1 MLFFVFYDI
10 IYIRIGDC
18 NMKKN
23 NFIFIM
29 LFLLIVVLVF
39 SVSITYFVI
48 QKSMTGTGIVET
60 SYYDILFTNTT
71 IDFDSKI
78 EVKINDEEDKISIKV
93 PDVNEFLEEN
103 SFTID
108 VKNIGNIDAYVDSMF
123 LSNIDSNIETE
134 NFNID
139 ISLVRDDVIKGS
151 ESKKLRISIT
161 YKGEK
166 LEEESYFNFDIN
178 YKFNEVVL

>member
-1 MLFFVFYDI
+1 
-10 IYIRIGDC
+10 
-18 NMKKN
+18 MKKN

-39 SVSITYFVI
+39 SVSITYLVI
-48 QKSMTGTGIVET
+48 QKSIEGTGIVDT
-60 SYYDILFTNTT
+60 DYYDILFTNTT
-71 IDFDSKI
+71 IDFDSKM
-78 EVKINDEEDKISIKV
+78 EVSINDEEDKISIRI

-108 VKNIGNIDAYVDSMF
+108 VKNIGNIDAYVDRMF
-123 LSNIDSNIETE
+123 LSCLDSNIDTE

-139 ISLVRDDVIKGS
+139 ISLIKDDVIKGS

-161 YKGEK
+161 YKGKK
-166 LEEESYFNFDIN
+166 LEELGYFNFDIN

>member
-1 MLFFVFYDI
+1 
-10 IYIRIGDC
+10 
-18 NMKKN
+18 MKKN

-39 SVSITYFVI
+39 SVTITYLVI
-48 QKSMTGTGIVET
+48 QKSMNGTGIVET

-71 IDFDSKI
+71 IDFDSKM
-78 EVKINDEEDKISIKV
+78 EVIVNDDEDKISIKI

-108 VKNIGNIDAYVDSMF
+108 VRNIGNIDAYVDRMF
-123 LSNIDSNIETE
+123 LSNLDSNVETE
-134 NFNID
+134 NFNVD
-139 ISLVRDDVIKGS
+139 ISLVKDDVIKGS
-151 ESKKLRISIT
+151 ESKKLKISIT
-161 YKGEK
+161 YKGIK
-166 LEEESYFNFDIN
+166 LEELGYFNFDIN

>member
-1 MLFFVFYDI
+1 
-10 IYIRIGDC
+10 
-18 NMKKN
+18 MKKN

-39 SVSITYFVI
+39 SVTITYLVI
-48 QKSMTGTGIVET
+48 QKSMSGTGIVET

-71 IDFDSKI
+71 IDFDSKM
-78 EVKINDEEDKISIKV
+78 EVSINEEEDKICIKI
-93 PDVNEFLEEN
+93 PDVNEFIEEN

-108 VKNIGNIDAYVDSMF
+108 VKNIGNIDAYVDRMF
-123 LSNIDSNIETE
+123 LSNLDSNIETE
-134 NFNID
+134 KFNID
-139 ISLVRDDVIKGS
+139 ISLIKDDIIKGS
-151 ESKKLRISIT
+151 ESKKLKISIT

-166 LEEESYFNFDIN
+166 LEELGYFNFDIN